1 MNPVTDHSQ
10 IALFDLADRR
20 LAWIAQRQ
28 SLLAQ
33 NIANA
38 NTPGWRSRDVA
49 PFARQL
55 ASAGTALTQTDPAHL
70 PGLPSVDAQSTS
82 KPGELAPDQNGVS
95 VEAELAKVADTQTTN
110 SLVEDIYKKYLSFFK
125 TAIGR

>member
-1 MNPVTDHSQ
+1 MSQ
-10 IALFDLADRR
+10 MEDRSPIALFDLADRR

-38 NTPGWRSRDVA
+38 NTPGWRSRDVV

-55 ASAGTALTQTDPAHL
+55 ASAGTALTQTDPGHL
-70 PGLPSVDAQSTS
+70 AGRRPADAASASTS
-82 KPGELAPDQNGVS
+82 GEQAPDQNGVS
-95 VEAELAKVADTQTTN
+95 VETELAKVADTQTAN
-110 SLVEDIYKKYLSFFK
+110 SLVEDIYKKYLGFFK